1 MSEFKLEAFSA
12 EEDILNRADRNRPN
26 VQSPGGAFEKFFS
39 MFGGGG
45 GSGGGSGGQEY
56 GGLSAQDKE
65 MKKLIYDKIKTMF
78 DQEHV
83 PYEGDMFTDRS
94 PEELALLEELKGGG
108 GYQEHYDT
116 AARNL
121 GFSGDVYKTGAE
133 YGVSDLDR
141 DTSELMAG
149 DPYRTEVSDRILR
162 DMNRGASM
170 SGMDLTGKQNFGGTG
185 GGDRADLARLRSNLG
200 YSEKAGD
207 ALSNLH
213 YGALRDARGTARQLR
228 QDRETSAGRFGS
240 TALQK
245 LGVGTGGLDKRYST
259 SLGAFTKD
267 REYGDRDL
275 KQARYEWEQKQNFP
289 YKQLG
294 FGTGLYSGM
303 PFEEKVATTAPASGG
318 K

>member
-1 MSEFKLEAFSA
+1 MSNIF
-12 EEDILNRADRNRPN
+12 EDWWDK
-26 VQSPGGAFEKFFS
+26 GGDQWNAWFRS
-39 MFGGGG
+39 GGGG
-45 GSGGGSGGQEY
+45 GGPGQEF
-56 GGLSAQDKE
+56 GGLSEEDKAF
-65 MKKLIYDKIKTMF
+65 KKML
-78 DQEHV
+78 
-83 PYEGDMFTDRS
+83 YEKFGELPDEYESYSGDRFADRS
-94 PEELALLEELKGGG
+94 PEELALMKEMQGGAMFD
-108 GYQEHYDT
+108 EASKD
-116 AARNL
+116 L
-121 GFSGDVYKTGAE
+121 GFTKGVYKTGAQ
-133 YGVSDLDR
+133 YGVDQLDR
-141 DTSELMAG
+141 DTSRLMSG
-149 DPYRTEVSDRILR
+149 DPYRNEVSERILR

-185 GGDRADLARLRSNLG
+185 GGDRADIARLRSNLG

-275 KQARYEWEQKQNFP
+275 KQKRYEWEQEQNFP
-289 YKQLG
+289 YKQLA
-294 FGTGLYSGM
+294 FGSGLYSGM
-303 PFEEKVATTAPASGG
+303 PFEEKVVSNQPASGG